1 MKNYRYFLLLSILLF
16 TGCSSIPTPIVTT
29 ASATPLPTKDTETPT
44 STPDLSATEYLIAS
58 TAIVE
63 AILSTAG
70 PRIYK
75 SYPSPDGKWQAEIS
89 IYDCTKVDPSPN
101 ADKNAFEQ

>member
-29 ASATPLPTKDTETPT
+29 TSATSEVQATQ
-44 STPDLSATEYLIAS
+44 DLSATEYANTS

-63 AILSTAG
+63 AILSTEQ
-70 PRIYK
+70 PRLYK

-89 IYDCTKVDPSPN
+89 IYDCANVDPRPN
-101 ADKNAFEQ
+101 ADQNAFEQLELIEA